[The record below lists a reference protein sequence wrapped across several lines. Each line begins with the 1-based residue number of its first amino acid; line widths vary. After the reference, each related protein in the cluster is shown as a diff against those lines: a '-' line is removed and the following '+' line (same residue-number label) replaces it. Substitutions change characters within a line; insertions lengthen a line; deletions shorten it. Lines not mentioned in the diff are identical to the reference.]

1 MLGAPPASEAV
12 TAPASPPAL
21 GPFPFSHRCRGS
33 RERRFSGAISSN
45 LEVPT
50 FPRFHW
56 NPDCNPAPAAYL
68 LKPTRKDTM
77 RQSDI
82 FRENAENCAHLAET
96 ANNEPAYL
104 RFKRMEAAWRAL
116 ADEQDWL
123 DGEVSPAPI
132 PGAPKSNGSARAK
145 SERR

>member
-1 MLGAPPASEAV
+1 
-12 TAPASPPAL
+12 
-21 GPFPFSHRCRGS
+21 
-33 RERRFSGAISSN
+33 
-45 LEVPT
+45 
-50 FPRFHW
+50 
-56 NPDCNPAPAAYL
+56 
-68 LKPTRKDTM
+68 M

-96 ANNEPAYL
+96 ANGEPAYL

-132 PGAPKSNGSARAK
+132 ASAPKGNGSARAK
-145 SERR
+145 SGTPGRASRS